1 MDSFFILAALVATAV
16 IAGVGIDHAEPIL
29 RARVIETQPPIQPLD
44 PSRRIPVPNRDLFRC
59 PAYVKVRMDVE
70 VSQMVS
76 SWKSILLK
84 PVVGGESKSKG

>member
-44 PSRRIPVPNRDLFRC
+44 PSRRIPVPNREPGFVSLPGVCQSAHGRRSFADGEQLEVD
-59 PAYVKVRMDVE
+59 PAKASGRRRV
-70 VSQMVS
+70 
-76 SWKSILLK
+76 
-84 PVVGGESKSKG
+84 